1 MSQLR
6 HYLNALYRRFS
17 GRRIAALALAALTVL
32 PAGAASAATGGA
44 TVTSL
49 NMRAGP
55 GTWYPVVITMPP
67 NAALTVF
74 GCLNSGS
81 WCDVSWG
88 GARGWVAA
96 NYIYTTYEGRTV
108 ALNPAIIP
116 AVGLAVVAFN
126 QAYWNNY
133 YASKPWYGQ
142 WGTYYGGPAGVARQ
156 AGVVRGPYG
165 GAAAARGGCVG
176 AACGGTAVMRGP
188 AGGGFAGR
196 GGCGPNYCGGAGVT
210 RQPGGELQFRR
221 GVIER

>member
-1 MSQLR
+1 MT
-6 HYLNALYRRFS
+6 
-17 GRRIAALALAALTVL
+17 LALTAIIAL
-32 PAGAASAATGGA
+32 PAGAASAATFGA
-44 TVTSL
+44 TTASL

-55 GTWYPVVITMPP
+55 GTRYPVVITMPP
-67 NAALTVF
+67 SAELTVY
-74 GCLNSGS
+74 GCLSGGS

-108 ALNPAIIP
+108 VLSPAVIP

-133 YASKPWYGQ
+133 YSNKPWYGQ
-142 WGTYYGGPAGVARQ
+142 WGAYYGGPAGVARQ
-156 AGVVRGPYG
+156 GGSAVIRGPYG

-176 AACGGTAVMRGP
+176 ATCGGAGVARGP

-196 GGCGPNYCGGAGVT
+196 GACGPSYCAGAGVS